1 MNFALGM
8 SPLMASS
15 PTMGSDLAA
24 AAHQAAGLKFLAE
37 RTPCRTIAVAGGKG
51 GVGKTTTAVNLA
63 MSLAMG
69 GRDTLLLDAD
79 LGMAN
84 VDVLLGLQ
92 PTRHLGH
99 LLEGSARLEELIIP
113 SRHGLKVVPA
123 TSGTRRMAQLP
134 NVEHAAVIRAFD
146 ELTVRPEFLIV
157 DTAAGLSDSVS
168 MFAAAAD
175 DVVIVVC
182 DEPTSLTDA
191 YALIKVLSREFDV
204 PRFRIVANMV
214 RHAQEGKQLFE
225 KLSRVTGRFLDVS
238 LDFMGMIPHDEY
250 LRQAIR
256 RQTAVVESWPS
267 SRSALGFK
275 NLARAVDTWGEPERR
290 AQGRIGFFSE
300 RPAMGGVP
308 S

>member
-1 MNFALGM
+1 
-8 SPLMASS
+8 MASS

-37 RTPCRTIAVAGGKG
+37 RNPCRTIAVAGGKG

-69 GRDTLLLDAD
+69 GRETLLLDAD